1 MNQISSLRAAALGLA
16 VLFIMSGCGNQT
28 TEPLNDG
35 GGTVVLEFDN
45 VVGPQELVL
54 SGPSYV
60 NATGESFT
68 VTTCRYFISNVVLHR
83 QDGAQYTIPQDSSY
97 FLVDEAVAASRLAT
111 LSKIPAGTYTSIS
124 FMIGVD
130 SLRSASDVSRRTG
143 VLDPGAA
150 AADMYWV
157 WNSGYIFMKLEG
169 SSPAAPEA
177 PSGERMFRY
186 HVGGFGGIAPTPTIN
201 NIRTVRLSIPGA
213 GMKVQRDKK
222 TTMHL
227 LADIMRIFDATPNV
241 SIAANPTVMLA
252 PFSSTIADNYATM
265 FSVDHV
271 H

>member
-1 MNQISSLRAAALGLA
+1 MNQISSLRVAALGLA
-16 VLFIMSGCGNQT
+16 VLLIMSGCGNQT

-68 VTTCRYFISNVVLHR
+68 VTTCKYYISNVVLYR
-83 QDGAQYTIPQDSSY
+83 QDGARYTIPQDSSY
-97 FLVDEAVAASRLAT
+97 FLVDEASASSRLAT
-111 LSKIPAGTYTSIS
+111 LSRVPSGTYTSIS

-143 VLDPGAA
+143 VLDPGTA

-186 HVGGFGGIAPTPTIN
+186 HVGGFGGITSPTIN
-201 NIRTVRLSIPGA
+201 NIRTVTLPIPGA

-241 SIAANPTVMLA
+241 SIAANPTVMFA
-252 PFSSTIADNYATM
+252 PFSSTIAGNYATM